1 VTAVPGYGVGFS
13 GLTPPDDLGSLAAL
27 AEEAGYDSVWVSVLA
42 DRTDPVDL
50 LRIVSE
56 ATTTV
61 EVGLGLVPL
70 EAFKP
75 RPLADAARRTTD
87 RRINIMIGAGGVR
100 TGAAKAVAAAVE
112 ELRLRAP
119 QAEVGPGGYGERV
132 LGTARRGAGGIL
144 LNWSSPEHARQ
155 AASLAFGGGTD
166 GPARPRV
173 HVYLPTAVGSDARQ
187 TLDRQ
192 LHAMA
197 AHDYHRE
204 HQRAWGRDRLGLAL
218 ADAYTSGRAELGRTI
233 VGFRPHHVV
242 ILPVLGLARPPADT
256 VRDLAPAPAAP
267 SASEG

>member
-1 VTAVPGYGVGFS
+1 MTAVPGYGVGLS
-13 GLTPPDDLGSLAAL
+13 GLTPPADLGSLAAL

-42 DRTDPVDL
+42 GRTDPVDL
-50 LRIVSE
+50 LRVVCE

-75 RPLADAARRTTD
+75 GPLADAARRTAD
-87 RRINIMIGAGGVR
+87 RRISIMIGAGGVR
-100 TGAAKAVAAAVE
+100 TGAPKAVAAAVE

-155 AASLAFGGGTD
+155 AADLAFGGGTD

-192 LHAMA
+192 LQGMA
-197 AHDYHRE
+197 ARDYHRE

-218 ADAYTSGRAELGRTI
+218 ADASKSGRAELGRTI
-233 VGFRPHHVV
+233 AGFRPHHVLL
-242 ILPVLGLARPPADT
+242 LPVVGPARPLAEI
-256 VRDLAPAPAAP
+256 VRDLAPTAP
-267 SASEG
+267 SAIAS